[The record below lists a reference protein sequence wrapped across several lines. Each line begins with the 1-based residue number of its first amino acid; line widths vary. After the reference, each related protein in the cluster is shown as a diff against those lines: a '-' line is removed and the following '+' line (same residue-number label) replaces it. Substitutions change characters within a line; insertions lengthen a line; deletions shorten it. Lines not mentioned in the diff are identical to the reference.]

1 MSAANISVVLPGVL
15 GGVAGPAWWLVLCM
29 LAVQVLSVAIV
40 SRLHLRQRAIP
51 GSLHVLAGIN
61 LTMSGLIVLV
71 TDGHRSPFWILFFID
86 LIAVGTLFGMGAVL
100 VITAVL
106 GVLLGGMALLAGV
119 DWTTASVLV
128 MRLTVLFFI
137 GMLADRSATLLVAES
152 ERTASTD
159 VLLDQLLE
167 AQEAERRRLWVD
179 IHDGPLQLVGVA
191 LLTLDR
197 ARRWLARNEL
207 ASVHNELDLLRSQLE
222 DITGQTRDILADLS
236 QDVLQE
242 HGLSAAL
249 RGYVERFAGATGIKV
264 VLDDRVERRLPADV
278 ELLAYRF
285 AQEAFSNVRKHSD
298 ARTVTVSLSIT
309 GGYLRLTIADDG
321 RGFDVQEALRRYE
334 LGRGL
339 GLRLMRQR
347 AQLAGGTLDIESAPG
362 KGTTLRFA
370 IPVPAT

>member
-1 MSAANISVVLPGVL
+1 MSAANISVVLAGVV
-15 GGVAGPAWWLVLCM
+15 GGAAGPAWWLVLCL
-29 LAVQVLSVAIV
+29 LAVQVLFRIIV
-40 SRLHLRQRAIP
+40 VRLHLRQRIVP
-51 GSLHVLAGIN
+51 GILHVLAGIN

-71 TDGHRSPFWILFFID
+71 TDGPRSPFWILFFID
-86 LIAVGTLFGMGAVL
+86 LIAGGTLFGIGAVL
-100 VITAVL
+100 VITGVL
-106 GVLLGGMALLAGV
+106 GVLLAGMALLTGV
-119 DWTTASVLV
+119 DWTAASTLV
-128 MRLTVLFFI
+128 MRLTILFFI

-152 ERTASTD
+152 ERTISTD
-159 VLLDQLLE
+159 VLLNQLLE

-179 IHDGPLQLVGVA
+179 IHDGPLQLMGVA

-197 ARRWLARNEL
+197 ARRRLDRNEPEHTR
-207 ASVHNELDLLRSQLE
+207 SELDLLRSQLE

-242 HGLSAAL
+242 HGLGAAL

-264 VLDDRVERRLPADV
+264 ELDDRVERRLPADI

-309 GGYLRLTIADDG
+309 GGYLHVTIADDG

-362 KGTTLRFA
+362 RGTTLRFTV
-370 IPVPAT
+370 PVPAN